1 MTPQHKLDLVVVGNA
16 VIDRI
21 HRVTLL
27 PKRDSSAF
35 VLDEYAAPG
44 GVEANVASAA
54 SMFGLR
60 VGAIARVGS
69 DSSGRLVLE
78 DLRERGVD
86 TSHVQVGDERDTAY
100 SLIFVDGEGDRIIM
114 TGGQG
119 VRRLELGELDYQYL
133 RTAIACFTSAYLP
146 WRLLERVAAVCA
158 EPDGPA
164 LAFDLPDAFEDL
176 AARGLARENVVQIL
190 PVIDLFLTNRGS
202 LRSFTGQ
209 PTLDEGIQW
218 LCDRGVQRVSVSDGS
233 NGLYVLDAT
242 GDDRRIEHVP
252 AFPLQIVDTSGA
264 GDVLHAALIGEW
276 LLNDRPA
283 PEAGR
288 IAAAAAAL
296 SCQGWGVRAALPTRE
311 DAVSLATGQF
321 VESHDSSG

>member
-1 MTPQHKLDLVVVGNA
+1 MTRYPALDLVVVGNA

-44 GVEANVASAA
+44 GVEANVAAA
-54 SMFGLR
+54 AAQFGLR

-69 DSSGRLVLE
+69 DRDGQLVLE

-86 TSHVQVGDERDTAY
+86 TARVQVGDERDTAY
-100 SLIFVDGEGDRIIM
+100 SLIFVDGDGDRIIM

-119 VRRLELGELDYQYL
+119 VRRLHLDNADDRYIQQA
-133 RTAIACFTSAYLP
+133 RVCFTSAYLP

-158 EPDGPA
+158 KPDGPA
-164 LAFDLPDAFEDL
+164 FAFDLPDAFEDL
-176 AARGLARENVVQIL
+176 AARGLARENVHQIL
-190 PVIDLFLTNRGS
+190 AGIDLFLTNRES

-209 PTLDEGIQW
+209 PEIADGIDW
-218 LCDRGVQRVSVSDGS
+218 LCRHGVRRISVSDGS
-233 NGLYVLDAT
+233 NGLYVRDAT
-242 GDDRRIEHVP
+242 GDDRSIERVR
-252 AFPLQIVDTSGA
+252 AFPLKIVDTSGA
-264 GDVLHAALIGEW
+264 GDVLHAALISEW
-276 LLNDRPA
+276 LLNNRPA
-283 PEAGR
+283 PDAGR

-296 SCQGWGVRAALPTRE
+296 SCQGWGVRAALPTRDE
-311 DAVSLATGQF
+311 AVSLASTGF
-321 VESHDSSG
+321 VESHDR